1 MSWQQ
6 LSYDDMRL
14 YLAKD
19 ELEKL
24 QNASIDEDLT
34 DVVN

>member
-1 MSWQQ
+1 MSWTH
-6 LSYDDMRL
+6 LTYDDMRL

-24 QNASIDEDLT
+24 QTASIDEDLT

>member
-1 MSWQQ
+1 MSWTH
-6 LSYDDMRL
+6 LTYNDMRL

-19 ELEKL
+19 ELDKL
-24 QNASIDEDLT
+24 QNASIDESLS

>member
-1 MSWQQ
+1 MAWTH
-6 LSYDDMRL
+6 LTYNDMRL

-19 ELEKL
+19 ELDKL
-24 QNASIDEDLT
+24 QSASIDESLS